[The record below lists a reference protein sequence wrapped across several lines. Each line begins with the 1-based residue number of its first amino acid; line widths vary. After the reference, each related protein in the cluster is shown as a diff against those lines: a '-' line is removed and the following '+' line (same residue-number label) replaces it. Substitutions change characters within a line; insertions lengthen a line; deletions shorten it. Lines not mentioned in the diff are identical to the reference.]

1 MINLF
6 QPDVTEESLN
16 NLRDVFKSNWLGRG
30 DLVKEFEDEFANF
43 IGNKNIHTI
52 ASASNGIDGVFD
64 IFPFEKGDEIIVPT
78 NSFPIIASSAKLRGI
93 TIRIADIDRY
103 TGNICLESLGQLLT
117 SKTKAVFITHY
128 GGIPLNIESIR
139 KVIGNDILVFE
150 DSACALGTKIN
161 GVSCGNNADF
171 SVWSFDAMKLV
182 VCGEGG
188 AIHFRSREK
197 LEEAKEYFYLGLP
210 NKSKSGLDS
219 AKDGGVWWEY
229 DLNRPGIR
237 SIFTNVNAAIGL
249 PQILQIHSKLE
260 KKKEIA
266 ITYDENLDE
275 VNTNHRK
282 TFLNDD
288 IEYSNY
294 FYTIQSDRRD
304 FLARYL
310 LENGVYSSLR
320 YSPLHKMRLF
330 EGDKL
335 KEYQGA
341 EYFFNKSL
349 NIPIHSSLERGEVE
363 KIINLIKE
371 FNVRFSV

>member
-128 GGIPLNIESIR
+128 GGIPLNIESVR
-139 KVIGNDILVFE
+139 KIIGNDILVFE

-219 AKDGGVWWEY
+219 AKEGGVWWDY
-229 DLNRPGIR
+229 DLSRPGIR
-237 SIFTNVNAAIGL
+237 SIFTNVNAAIGI

-282 TFLNDD
+282 TFLKDD
-288 IEYSNY
+288 IVYSNY

-330 EGDKL
+330 EGDNL
-335 KEYQGA
+335 KEFPGA
-341 EYFFNKSL
+341 EHFFKKSL
-349 NIPIHSSLERGEVE
+349 NIPIHSSLESSEIE
-363 KIINLIKE
+363 KIINLIKN